1 MRVYIFFCFW
11 FFFIFLLSLS
21 LFIIECLCVLSVETF
36 FGCCIKK
43 EREKF
48 INKKSGRSVNFF
60 YIFCVVIGM
69 SMPNIFLNTHICYT
83 IHIRCVPVMRK
94 LWKPKWIIRTMSST
108 QTCMERECESF
119 PIQIFDNQLLA
130 FGETPSKT

>member
-1 MRVYIFFCFW
+1 MRVYIFLFLI
-11 FFFIFLLSLS
+11 FFYIPFVSFA
-21 LFIIECLCVLSVETF
+21 FYNRVCVLSVGTF